1 MSVVPFTI
9 LIVEDDVTLNR
20 GLVHVIKKMG
30 YDVYS
35 TKSGEQALK
44 QIKQHSFDLVISD
57 FKLPGID
64 GKQVLKAAK
73 KYDADIMFIM
83 ITAYGTVDT
92 AVSAMKEGAED
103 YILKPFDMEELKVV
117 VKKTLEKKSL
127 LIDNIHLKRQLKQE
141 YSFDNII
148 GNSPSMMEVFKTI
161 HHVKDS
167 KSTVLIRGETGTGK
181 ELVAKAIHYNG
192 DRAAKPYIP
201 VNCAAINENLMN
213 SELFGHV
220 KGAYTG
226 AISDKQ
232 GFFEAADGGTLFLDE
247 IGDIGKGLQQA
258 LLRAIESG
266 EIRPVGSFKRKIV
279 QVRIIA
285 ATNRNL
291 EDMVKKGR
299 FREDLY
305 YRLNV
310 VTISLP
316 PLRERID
323 DVALLAFYFLRRY
336 AAQNNKQI
344 DQISY
349 DALKLMEKY
358 NWPGNVRELENII
371 ERATLFEESPALTV
385 ESLPSIFRHS
395 VSRSPRRNINSL
407 DQMNRTH
414 IEEVLESTGGN
425 KTEASKILGINRST
439 LYRIMKRFKIQ

>member
-1 MSVVPFTI
+1 MVPFNI
-9 LIVEDDVTLNR
+9 LIVEDDVNLNR

-30 YDVYS
+30 YDVCS
-35 TKSGEQALK
+35 TESGEQALK
-44 QIKQHSFDLVISD
+44 YIKQQSFDLVISD
-57 FKLPGID
+57 LKLPGID

-73 KYDADIMFIM
+73 QYDDGIMFIM

-103 YILKPFDMEELKVV
+103 YILKPFDMEEFKVV

-127 LIDNIHLKRQLKQE
+127 LMDNTQVRPQLKQT
-141 YSFDNII
+141 SAFDNII
-148 GNSPSMMEVFKTI
+148 GNSPGMSEIFKTI
-161 HHVKDS
+161 HQVKDS

-181 ELVAKAIHYNG
+181 ELVARAIHYNG
-192 DRAAKPYIP
+192 DRAAKPYVP
-201 VNCAAINENLMN
+201 VNCAAINENLMS

-220 KGAYTG
+220 KGAFTG
-226 AISDKQ
+226 AVSDKQ
-232 GFFEAADGGTLFLDE
+232 GVFEAADGGTLFLDE
-247 IGDIGKGLQQA
+247 IGDIGKGLQQT
-258 LLRAIESG
+258 LLRAIERG
-266 EIRPVGSFKRKIV
+266 EIQPVGSFKRRIV

-291 EDMVKKGR
+291 EDMVEKGT

-316 PLRERID
+316 PLRERVD
-323 DVALLAFYFLRRY
+323 DIALLADHFLKRY
-336 AAQNNKQI
+336 ADQNNKRI
-344 DQISY
+344 DHISP

-371 ERATLFEESPALTV
+371 ERATLFETSPVLSV
-385 ESLPSIFRHS
+385 GSLPSIFRHS
-395 VSRSPRRNINSL
+395 VSRTPRRNINSL

>member
-1 MSVVPFTI
+1 MGEFAFKI
-9 LIVEDDVTLNR
+9 LIVEDDVNLNR

-35 TKSGEQALK
+35 TESGEQALK
-44 QIKQHSFDLVISD
+44 YIEQHSFDLVISD

-64 GKQVLKAAK
+64 GKQLLKAAK
-73 KYDADIMFIM
+73 QYDSRIMFIM

-103 YILKPFDMEELKVV
+103 YIMKPFDMEEFKVV
-117 VKKTLEKKSL
+117 VKKTLEKKSML
-127 LIDNIHLKRQLKQE
+127 LDNTRLNCQLTPV
-141 YSFDNII
+141 SAFDNII
-148 GNSPSMMEVFKTI
+148 GNSPAMAEIFKTI

-167 KSTVLIRGETGTGK
+167 RTTVLIRGETGTGK
-181 ELVAKAIHYNG
+181 ELVARAIHFDGN
-192 DRAAKPYIP
+192 RAAKPYVP
-201 VNCAAINENLMN
+201 VNCAAINENLMG

-226 AISDKQ
+226 AVSDKQ
-232 GFFEAADGGTLFLDE
+232 GVFEAADGGTLFLDE
-247 IGDIGKGLQQA
+247 IGDIGKGLQQT
-258 LLRAIESG
+258 LLRAIDNG
-266 EIRPVGSFKRKIV
+266 EIQPVGSFKRKHV

-285 ATNRNL
+285 ATNKNL
-291 EDMVKKGR
+291 EHMVEKGT

-305 YRLNV
+305 YRVNV

-316 PLRERID
+316 PLRERLD
-323 DVALLAFYFLRRY
+323 DLALLASHFLKRY

-344 DQISY
+344 DHISP

-358 NWPGNVRELENII
+358 NWPGNVRELENTI
-371 ERATLFEESPALTV
+371 ERATLFEEGPALSIK
-385 ESLPSIFRHS
+385 SLPSIFRHS
-395 VSRSPRRNINSL
+395 VSRPFRRNIHSL

-414 IEEVLESTGGN
+414 IEDVLESTGGN

>member
-1 MSVVPFTI
+1 MDDVPFKI
-9 LIVEDDVTLNR
+9 LIVEDDINLNR

-30 YDVYS
+30 YEAHS
-35 TKSGEQALK
+35 TETGEQALK
-44 QIKQHSFDLVISD
+44 LIKKHSFDLIVAD

-73 KYDADIMFIM
+73 QFDAGIMVIM

-92 AVSAMKEGAED
+92 AVAAMKEGAED
-103 YILKPFDMEELKVV
+103 YILKPFDVEEFKVI
-117 VKKTLEKKSL
+117 VKKTLEKKAL
-127 LIDNIHLKRQLKQE
+127 LMDNTRLKRQLKHK
-141 YSFDNII
+141 YTFDNII
-148 GNSPSMMEVFKTI
+148 GNSPGMTEVFKTI

-167 KSTVLIRGETGTGK
+167 RTTVLIRGETGTGK
-181 ELVAKAIHYNG
+181 ELVARAIHYNG
-192 DRAAKPYIP
+192 NRAAKSYVP
-201 VNCAAINENLMN
+201 VNCAAISESLMS

-220 KGAYTG
+220 KGAFTG
-226 AISDKQ
+226 AVSDKK
-232 GFFEAADGGTLFLDE
+232 GVFEAAEGGTLFLDE
-247 IGDIGKGLQQA
+247 IGDIGKGLQQT

-266 EIRPVGSFKRKIV
+266 EIQPVGSFKQKKV

-291 EDMVKKGR
+291 EDMVEKGG
-299 FREDLY
+299 FRDDLY

-310 VTISLP
+310 VTVSLP
-316 PLRERID
+316 PLRERVD
-323 DVALLAFYFLRRY
+323 DIVLLAYHFLKRY
-336 AAQNNKQI
+336 TTQNNKRI
-344 DQISY
+344 DRISP
-349 DALKLMEKY
+349 DAMKLMEKY

-371 ERATLFEESPALTV
+371 ERATLFEESPVLSVT
-385 ESLPSIFRHS
+385 SLPSIFRHA
-395 VSRSPRRNINSL
+395 VSISPRRNINSL

>member
-1 MSVVPFTI
+1 MSTVPNKI
-9 LIVEDDVTLNR
+9 LIVEDEVNLNR

-30 YDVYS
+30 YEVYAAE
-35 TKSGEQALK
+35 TGEQALK
-44 QIKQHSFDLVISD
+44 LIKRHAFDLVVSD

-64 GKQVLKAAK
+64 GKQVLKAVK
-73 KYDADIMFIM
+73 QFDAGIMVIM

-103 YILKPFDMEELKVV
+103 YILKPFDMEEFKVV
-117 VKKTLEKKSL
+117 VKKTLEKRAL
-127 LIDNIHLKRQLKQE
+127 LLDNTQLKRQLKQK
-141 YSFDNII
+141 YTVDNII
-148 GNSPSMMEVFKTI
+148 GNSPGMTEVFKTI

-167 KSTVLIRGETGTGK
+167 RSTVLVRGETGTGK
-181 ELVAKAIHYNG
+181 ELVARAIHYNG
-192 DRAAKPYIP
+192 DRATKPYVP
-201 VNCAAINENLMN
+201 VNCAAINENLMS

-226 AISDKQ
+226 AVSDKK
-232 GFFEAADGGTLFLDE
+232 GVFEAAEGGTLFLDE
-247 IGDIGKGLQQA
+247 IGDIGKGLQQT

-266 EIRPVGSFKRKIV
+266 EIQPVGSFKRKVV

-291 EDMVKKGR
+291 EEMVEKGL

-310 VTISLP
+310 VTVNLP

-323 DVALLAFYFLRRY
+323 DIALLAYHFLKHY
-336 AAQNNKQI
+336 AAQNNKPI
-344 DQISY
+344 DRISP
-349 DALKLMEKY
+349 DALRLMEKY

-371 ERATLFEESPALTV
+371 ERATLFEESPVLSV
-385 ESLPSIFRHS
+385 ESLPSIFRHA
-395 VSRSPRRNINSL
+395 VARSPRRNINSL
-407 DQMNRTH
+407 DQMNKTH

>member
-1 MSVVPFTI
+1 MSVVPFKI

-57 FKLPGID
+57 LKLPGID
-64 GKQVLKAAK
+64 GKQILKAAK

-148 GNSPSMMEVFKTI
+148 GNSPSMLEVFKTI

-201 VNCAAINENLMN
+201 VNCAAINENLMS

-232 GFFEAADGGTLFLDE
+232 GFF
-247 IGDIGKGLQQA
+247 
-258 LLRAIESG
+258 
-266 EIRPVGSFKRKIV
+266 
-279 QVRIIA
+279 
-285 ATNRNL
+285 
-291 EDMVKKGR
+291 
-299 FREDLY
+299 
-305 YRLNV
+305 
-310 VTISLP
+310 
-316 PLRERID
+316 
-323 DVALLAFYFLRRY
+323 
-336 AAQNNKQI
+336 
-344 DQISY
+344 
-349 DALKLMEKY
+349 
-358 NWPGNVRELENII
+358 
-371 ERATLFEESPALTV
+371 
-385 ESLPSIFRHS
+385 
-395 VSRSPRRNINSL
+395 
-407 DQMNRTH
+407 
-414 IEEVLESTGGN
+414 
-425 KTEASKILGINRST
+425 
-439 LYRIMKRFKIQ
+439 

>member
-1 MSVVPFTI
+1 MGELPFKI
-9 LIVEDDVTLNR
+9 LIVEDDVNLNR
-20 GLVHVIKKMG
+20 GLVHVLKKMG

-35 TKSGEQALK
+35 TESGEQALTY
-44 QIKQHSFDLVISD
+44 IKAHSLDLVISD

-64 GKQVLKAAK
+64 GRQVLKAAK
-73 KYDADIMFIM
+73 RYDEGIMVIM

-103 YILKPFDMEELKVV
+103 YILKPFDMEEFKVV

-127 LIDNIHLKRQLKQE
+127 LRDNTRLKRQLKQVQ
-141 YSFDNII
+141 SFDNII
-148 GNSPSMMEVFKTI
+148 GNSPAMAEIFKTI

-167 KSTVLIRGETGTGK
+167 RTTVLIRGETGTGK
-181 ELVAKAIHYNG
+181 ELVARAIHYNG
-192 DRAAKPYIP
+192 SRASNPYIP
-201 VNCAAINENLMN
+201 VNCAAINENLMS

-226 AISDKQ
+226 AVSDKQ
-232 GFFEAADGGTLFLDE
+232 GVFEAADGGTLFLDE

-266 EIRPVGSFKRKIV
+266 EIQPVGSFERKRV

-291 EDMVKKGR
+291 EHMVEKGT

-310 VTISLP
+310 VSISLP
-316 PLRERID
+316 PLRERMD
-323 DVALLAFYFLRRY
+323 DMALLAYHFLKRY
-336 AAQNNKQI
+336 AAQNSKQI
-344 DQISY
+344 DRIAPE
-349 DALKLMEKY
+349 ALKLMEKY
-358 NWPGNVRELENII
+358 NWPGNVRELENIV
-371 ERATLFEESPALTV
+371 ERATLFEEGPAMSV
-385 ESLPSIFRHS
+385 DSLPSIFRHS
-395 VSRSPRRNINSL
+395 VTRSPRRNIHSL

-414 IEEVLESTGGN
+414 IQEVLASTGGN

>member
-1 MSVVPFTI
+1 MT
-9 LIVEDDVTLNR
+9 
-20 GLVHVIKKMG
+20 
-30 YDVYS
+30 
-35 TKSGEQALK
+35 
-44 QIKQHSFDLVISD
+44 
-57 FKLPGID
+57 
-64 GKQVLKAAK
+64 
-73 KYDADIMFIM
+73 DI
-83 ITAYGTVDT
+83 
-92 AVSAMKEGAED
+92 
-103 YILKPFDMEELKVV
+103 
-117 VKKTLEKKSL
+117 
-127 LIDNIHLKRQLKQE
+127 
-141 YSFDNII
+141 
-148 GNSPSMMEVFKTI
+148 FKTI

-167 KSTVLIRGETGTGK
+167 RSTVLVRGETGTGK
-181 ELVAKAIHYNG
+181 ELVARAIHYSG
-192 DRAAKPYIP
+192 DRAEKPYVP
-201 VNCAAINENLMN
+201 VNCAAISENLMS

-226 AISDKQ
+226 AVTDKK
-232 GFFEAADGGTLFLDE
+232 GVFEAADGGTLFLDE

-266 EIRPVGSFKRKIV
+266 EIQPVGSFKRKTV

-291 EDMVKKGR
+291 EDMVEKGS

-323 DVALLAFYFLRRY
+323 DIALLAGHFLKRY

-344 DQISY
+344 GGISPE
-349 DALKLMEKY
+349 ALKLMEKH

-371 ERATLFEESPALTV
+371 ERATLFEESSVLSVT
-385 ESLPSIFRHS
+385 SLPSIFRHS
-395 VSRSPRRNINSL
+395 VSRSPRRNIHSL

-439 LYRIMKRFKIQ
+439 LYRIMKRFKI

>member
-1 MSVVPFTI
+1 MNTEPFKI
-9 LIVEDDVTLNR
+9 LIVEDDVNLNK
-20 GLVHVIKKMG
+20 GLLHVIKKMG
-30 YDVYS
+30 YEVYS
-35 TKSGEQALK
+35 TESGEQALK
-44 QIKQHSFDLVISD
+44 LIKKQAFDLIVSD

-73 KYDADIMFIM
+73 KFDSGIMVIM

-103 YILKPFDMEELKVV
+103 YILKPFDMEEFKVV
-117 VKKTLEKKSL
+117 VKKTLEKKAL
-127 LIDNIHLKRQLKQE
+127 LRDNTQLKRQLKHK
-141 YSFDNII
+141 YTVDNII
-148 GNSPSMMEVFKTI
+148 GNSPGMTEVYKTI

-167 KSTVLIRGETGTGK
+167 RSTVLIRGETGTGK
-181 ELVAKAIHYNG
+181 ELVARAIHYNG
-192 DRAAKPYIP
+192 DRATKPYLP
-201 VNCAAINENLMN
+201 VNCAAINENLMS

-226 AISDKQ
+226 AVSDKK
-232 GFFEAADGGTLFLDE
+232 GVFEAAEGGTLFLDE
-247 IGDIGKGLQQA
+247 IGDIGKGLQQT

-266 EIRPVGSFKRKIV
+266 EIQPVGSFNRKKV

-291 EDMVKKGR
+291 EEMVKKGT

-316 PLRERID
+316 PLRERISD
-323 DVALLAFYFLRRY
+323 TALLAHHFLRRY

-344 DQISY
+344 DRISP

-371 ERATLFEESPALTV
+371 ERATLFEEALCC
-385 ESLPSIFRHS
+385 P
-395 VSRSPRRNINSL
+395 
-407 DQMNRTH
+407 
-414 IEEVLESTGGN
+414 
-425 KTEASKILGINRST
+425 
-439 LYRIMKRFKIQ
+439 